1 MQPKKKSCSMPGFK
15 LSAASVADIIILFD
29 LIAVS
34 MLVVSSCYTY
44 LRDVLAEI
52 SASAIMGNSSL

>member
-1 MQPKKKSCSMPGFK
+1 MPGFK

-34 MLVVSSCYTY
+34 MLVVSSCYPY